1 MNTRTDSG
9 RSTSPERPPSDPEDR
24 YRQPTAI
31 IDSHH
36 PAVRAFA
43 RKAIPLC
50 RTDAD
55 GTLAMIMRDR
65 RRGAIGRAWTPC
77 WDLQSRIKIGGK
89 R

>member
-50 RTDAD
+50 RTDPAERAVSLFYAVRD
-55 GTLAMIMRDR
+55 GIRYDPYMPFYRPEHY
-65 RRGAIGRAWTPC
+65 RG
-77 WDLQSRIKIGGK
+77 L
-89 R
+89 